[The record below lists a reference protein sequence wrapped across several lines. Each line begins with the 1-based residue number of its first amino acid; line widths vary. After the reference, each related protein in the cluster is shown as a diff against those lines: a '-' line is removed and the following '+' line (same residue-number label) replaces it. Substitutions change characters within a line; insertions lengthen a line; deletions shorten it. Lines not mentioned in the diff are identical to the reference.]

1 MSPSASRPVGVNCG
15 AGAPVMRRRLRCM
28 FFFRSSGTVS
38 QKNLS
43 STKTRGGGPGAEK
56 DLGAE
61 EGGGGR
67 PRVVRVE
74 AQLADV
80 ADELWAHLEMAAV
93 PAHRAVLAHLALR
106 AMEED
111 LREILAPRH
120 RSQLLG
126 LIEEVV
132 ARGAG
137 RRRVLAR
144 VIFRAEPRPM
154 LRLQI
159 CKRDRRLGELVADLF
174 PPRPVPFLDA
184 PFPFP

>member
-1 MSPSASRPVGVNCG
+1 MHVLLPVERHRVAEELVVDED
-15 AGAPVMRRRLRCM
+15 AGAR
-28 FFFRSSGTVS
+28 
-38 QKNLS
+38 
-43 STKTRGGGPGAEK
+43 A
-56 DLGAE
+56 
-61 EGGGGR
+61 
-67 PRVVRVE
+67 RVVRVE
-74 AQLADV
+74 AQLDDV

-132 ARGAG
+132 ARGAV
-137 RRRVLAR
+137 RRRGLAR
-144 VIFRAEPRPM
+144 GRFRAEPRPM

-159 CKRDRRLGELVADLF
+159 CKRA
-174 PPRPVPFLDA
+174 
-184 PFPFP
+184 